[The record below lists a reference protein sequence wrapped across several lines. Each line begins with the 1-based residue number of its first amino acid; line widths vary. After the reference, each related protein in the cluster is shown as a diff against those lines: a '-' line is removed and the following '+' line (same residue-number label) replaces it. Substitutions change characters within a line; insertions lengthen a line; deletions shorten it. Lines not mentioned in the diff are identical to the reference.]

1 MAVEQGF
8 LPICKEDMEKLGIS
22 QLDFV
27 YVTGDAY
34 VDHPSFGTAIISRVL
49 QSHGYSVGIIAQPD
63 WKDDKS
69 VTILGEPRLGFLV
82 SSGNMD
88 SMVNHYYV
96 SKKHRTSD
104 AYTPGGEPYKRP
116 DHATVV
122 YSNLIRRTYKKT
134 PIIIGGIEA
143 SLRRMAH
150 YDYWSDSF
158 KRSILLDSQ
167 ADLISYGMGE
177 KSIVEIAD
185 ALNSQIDVKDI
196 SFIPGTVYKTKDIS
210 GLYNYEVLP
219 SYDEMKADKTLYA
232 KSFKVQH
239 DNTDP
244 YTGKVLVEP
253 YDNGVYV
260 VQNVPQTPLTMQE
273 MDDVYALPYTRTYHP
288 SYEDAGGVPAI
299 AEIKFSLI
307 SNRGCFG
314 GCNFCALT
322 FHQGRTIQVRSH
334 ESIIEEAQMITQD
347 KDFKGYIHDVGGPT
361 ANFRHPSCQKQMQV
375 GVCKHRQCLFP
386 KPCPNLHVD
395 HSDYLSLLR
404 KLRELPKVKK
414 VFVRSGI
421 RFDYLIQDKDDTFFK
436 ELVEHHISGQLK
448 VAPEHICDKVLSRM
462 GKPENA
468 VYEAFTEKYKRLNQK
483 LGKNQFLVP
492 YLMSSHPGST
502 LKEAV
507 GLAEYLRDIGYMPE
521 QVQDFY
527 PTPSTMSTVMY
538 YTEIDPRDM
547 KKVYVCKNP
556 HEKAM
561 QRALI
566 QYRNPQNYELV
577 KEALIAAGRTDLIG
591 FDKKC
596 LIKPRKIESQH
607 AKSGNNKNNNK
618 NGNVKATKNTNVK
631 NSKFDNKKGS
641 SNKSA
646 STNRNASTG
655 NKPVKKKTIRNVH
668 GKK

>member
-1 MAVEQGF
+1 MT
-8 LPICKEDMEKLGIS
+8 MEEVRELGIK
-22 QLDFV
+22 QLDFI

-34 VDHPSFGTAIISRVL
+34 VDHPSFGHAIITRLL
-49 QSHGYSVGIIAQPD
+49 QAHGYHVGIIAQPD
-63 WKDDKS
+63 WKQDDS
-69 VTILGEPRLGFLV
+69 IAVLGTPRLGFLV

-96 SKKHRTSD
+96 SKKHRETD
-104 AYTPGGEPYKRP
+104 AYTPGGVPYKRP

-122 YSNLIRRTYKKT
+122 YSNLIRRSFKNI

-150 YDYWSDSF
+150 YDYWSDAF

-177 KSIVEIAD
+177 KSIIEIAD
-185 ALNSQIDVKDI
+185 ALNSGLSVKDL
-196 SFIPGTVYKTKDIS
+196 SFIAGTVYKTKDIS
-210 GLYNYEVLP
+210 GLYDYELLP
-219 SYDEMKADKTLYA
+219 SYDAMTADKLQYA
-232 KSFKVQH
+232 KSFKIQY

-244 YTGKVLVEP
+244 FNGKTLVEP
-253 YDNGVYV
+253 YPNGVYI
-260 VQNVPQTPLTMQE
+260 VQNVPSKPLSVQE
-273 MDDVYALPYTRTYHP
+273 MDDVYALPYQRTYHP
-288 SYEDAGGVPAI
+288 SYEAQGGVPAI
-299 AEIKFSLI
+299 SEIKFSLI

-334 ESIIEEAQMITQD
+334 ESILAEANSIVQD
-347 KDFKGYIHDVGGPT
+347 PDFKGYIHDVGGPT
-361 ANFRHPSCQKQMQV
+361 ANFRQPSCQKQMQA
-375 GVCKHRQCLFP
+375 GVCKHRQCLCP
-386 KPCPNLHVD
+386 KPCPNLEVD
-395 HSDYLSLLR
+395 HSNYLSLLR
-404 KLRELPKVKK
+404 KLRALPNVKK

-421 RFDYLIQDKDDTFFK
+421 RFDYLMLDQDDTFFR

-448 VAPEHICDKVLSRM
+448 VAPEHICNAVLSKM

-468 VYEAFTEKYKRLNQK
+468 VYEAFTEKYHQLNQK

-502 LKEAV
+502 LREAV
-507 GLAEYLRDIGYMPE
+507 ALAEYLRKTGYMPE

-538 YTEIDPRDM
+538 YTGVDPVTM
-547 KKVYVCKNP
+547 KPVYVCKNP

-566 QYRNPQNYELV
+566 QYRNPKNYELV
-577 KEALIAAGRTDLIG
+577 REALKLAGREDLIG
-591 FDKKC
+591 YDKKC
-596 LIKPRKIESQH
+596 LIKPRNPAGGPANQQNKQDRQKAS
-607 AKSGNNKNNNK
+607 AKNMP
-618 NGNVKATKNTNVK
+618 A
-631 NSKFDNKKGS
+631 KK
-641 SNKSA
+641 
-646 STNRNASTG
+646 TI
-655 NKPVKKKTIRNVH
+655 KKKTIRNIH
-668 GKK
+668 KHKQ